1 MMDSFTL
8 NKFALAFLG
17 TIFLLMSASFISE
30 SLFHSEAPETPG
42 FTIAVGEGEE
52 ASEAAGDMQTAAA
65 EYEPIA
71 DLLASADIEAGAKT
85 AKKCGSCHTFDK
97 GGKKKVGPNLYNIVN
112 SPMGAID
119 GFGYSAALKAFGEGK
134 SWDYAALNGF
144 LYKPKSY
151 IKGTG
156 MGFAGLKKTDDRANV
171 IAFLRSMADEP
182 AALPGE

>member
-42 FTIAVGEGEE
+42 FTIASGEGEE
-52 ASEAAGDMQTAAA
+52 ASEEAGEAETAAT

-71 DLLASADIEAGAKT
+71 DLLSGADIVAGAKA
-85 AKKCGSCHTFDK
+85 AKKCAACHTFDK

-119 GFGYSAALKAFGEGK
+119 GFGYSAALKSFGEGK
-134 SWDYAALNGF
+134 NWDYAALNGF
-144 LYKPKSY
+144 LYKPKKY
-151 IKGTG
+151 LKGTA

-171 IAFLRSMADEP
+171 IAFLRSLADEP